1 MEISLCTGV
10 FGPETRD
17 ASGFERA
24 AGMVA
29 AAGYRLVEPSS
40 WHLRL
45 PNSHSA
51 LAAAG
56 LEVWAVHGSFG
67 CVEPGA
73 ISESADERRHTLDRE
88 LELLHM
94 AAAYA
99 PCPYVI
105 HYLNRHNDPAVAER
119 WRDSVEE
126 LLVHAAALQ
135 LTLAVETV
143 PFKPEE
149 NERYADTAEVAAF
162 VRAFDSEYLRVCVD
176 VNHSNLHEDL
186 GQAISNCSG
195 QISDIHISDNHG
207 VREQHLQPGEGV
219 IDMPFALAALREAG
233 YSGPCNL
240 ESNIPGGLTVESLS
254 ALRVAAEELVAKS
267 MSVM

>member
-1 MEISLCTGV
+1 MEISICTGV
-10 FGPETRD
+10 FGPEFRK
-17 ASGFERA
+17 ASDFERA
-24 AGMVA
+24 AGMA
-29 AAGYRLVEPSS
+29 AVAGYRLVEPSGS
-40 WHLRL
+40 HLRL
-45 PNSHSA
+45 PNSRSA

-67 CVEPGA
+67 SGA

-105 HYLNRHNDPAVAER
+105 HYLSRHNDPAVAER
-119 WRDSVEE
+119 WRNSVQE

-143 PFKPEE
+143 PFKPEV

-176 VNHSNLHEDL
+176 VNHANLHEDL
-186 GQAISNCSG
+186 GQAICNCSG

-207 VREQHLQPGEGV
+207 LREEHLQPGEGV

-240 ESNIPGGLTVESLS
+240 ECYVPGGLTVESLS

-267 MSVM
+267 MSVL

>member
-1 MEISLCTGV
+1 
-10 FGPETRD
+10 
-17 ASGFERA
+17 
-24 AGMVA
+24 
-29 AAGYRLVEPSS
+29 
-40 WHLRL
+40 
-45 PNSHSA
+45 
-51 LAAAG
+51 
-56 LEVWAVHGSFG
+56 VHGTFG

-105 HYLNRHNDPAVAER
+105 HYLNRYNDPAVAKR
-119 WRDSVEE
+119 WRDSVQE

-162 VRAFDSEYLRVCVD
+162 VRAFDSEYLRMCVD

-186 GQAISNCSG
+186 GQAIRNCSG
-195 QISDIHISDNHG
+195 QIADIHISDNHG
-207 VREQHLQPGEGV
+207 VREEHLQPGEGV

-240 ESNIPGGLTVESLS
+240 ECVPGGLTVESLS

-267 MSVM
+267 MSVL